1 MIRILLA
8 DDHSVMR
15 IGLAT
20 LISSERDM
28 RVVGE
33 AGDGQE
39 AVAKARDLRPDVV
52 IMDLQM
58 PKLGGAAATKSI
70 RAELPATRVLVLTSF
85 GASAEMAEA
94 VANGAD
100 GALAKDAATDDLI
113 SAVRTVAAGGRVLPK
128 RLMRAAQEMT
138 AAPQLTERQVEV
150 LAYVTRGL
158 SNEDIA
164 RQFGI
169 SVTGVKKHLQVIFEK
184 LGAATRAEAAVIALR
199 RQLLKT

>member
-33 AGDGQE
+33 AGDGQA
-39 AVAKARDLRPDVV
+39 AVAKARELRPDVV

-58 PKLGGAAATKSI
+58 PKLGGAAATKAI
-70 RAELPATRVLVLTSF
+70 RAELPETRVLVLTSF

-94 VANGAD
+94 VRNGAD
-100 GALAKDAATDDLI
+100 GALAKDAATDDLV
-113 SAVRTVAAGGRVLPK
+113 SAIRTVAAGGQVLPK
-128 RLMRAAQEMT
+128 QLVRAAQEVAET
-138 AAPQLTERQVEV
+138 PQLTERQVEV

-164 RQFGI
+164 RKFGI